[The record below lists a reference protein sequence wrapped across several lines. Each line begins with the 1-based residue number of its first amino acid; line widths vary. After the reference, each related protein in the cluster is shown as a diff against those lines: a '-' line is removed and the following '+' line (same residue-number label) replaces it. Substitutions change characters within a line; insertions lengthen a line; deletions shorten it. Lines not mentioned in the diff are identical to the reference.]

1 MLQIFQVTLQG
12 WRTSKRGT
20 EKTYVMLSVQDQKD
34 LVFMKLFLE
43 AGQIVPK
50 IDECYLLSRLL
61 KLFGVLRLNMLKEKS
76 SSTCTEPNR
85 CSRPV
90 LAHNAASHD

>member
-50 IDECYLLSRLL
+50 IDECYQLSKVAKALWCFEIEYAQG
-61 KLFGVLRLNMLKEKS
+61 KVVFNM
-76 SSTCTEPNR
+76 
-85 CSRPV
+85 
-90 LAHNAASHD
+90 H